1 MSRGRMRDARTGFMV
16 VAGSI
21 AVFFALVPGPAIAQQ
36 VANAPAPGAA
46 EDGTTS
52 SDTGLPPR
60 IWPAPPR
67 PVYRPRPVPRPRP
80 RPAPIEVRPQRPGA
94 PAPGAVDGGTTSG
107 PARPRRIRRAPAQP
121 VDEYA
126 GGGAA
131 QASASRQ
138 SAPDATA
145 SSEAAVQAPG
155 SGSGAPDDR
164 GETQGDAEPSPEVS
178 DADGASGAQTEG
190 SPASK
195 HSDDTSPN
203 MIQRIVGVVPLPL
216 KIALAILVVL
226 LVLAIAGAW
235 RTQRRLAL
243 AERRAATDVL
253 TGLPNRRHADETLER
268 LLASARRKGRS
279 VAVMLFDLD
288 HFKAINDRFGHA
300 LGDDALRATADGT
313 RELLRGSDYVA
324 RFGGEEFI
332 VLLSETG
339 SAEARTVAEAL
350 RSRIAELGVAGLDGR
365 MTASFGVAV
374 YPDNGVGADELIKA
388 ADVALYR
395 AKETGRNRVE
405 TSAERLLRVA

>member
-1 MSRGRMRDARTGFMV
+1 MSHGRMRRARTGLLGMAV
-16 VAGSI
+16 SI
-21 AVFFALVPGPAIAQQ
+21 AVLCALVPGPAIAQQ
-36 VANAPAPGAA
+36 VAGQSAPGAA
-46 EDGTTS
+46 EDGTTTG
-52 SDTGLPPR
+52 DTTLPPR
-60 IWPAPPR
+60 FRPAPPR
-67 PVYRPRPVPRPRP
+67 PVYRPRPAPRPRP
-80 RPAPIEVRPQRPGA
+80 RPAPIEVFPQRPGA

-107 PARPRRIRRAPAQP
+107 TALPPRIRRAPAQP
-121 VDEYA
+121 VDRYS
-126 GGGAA
+126 GGGVA
-131 QASASRQ
+131 QAPASRQ

-145 SSEAAVQAPG
+145 SSDAGAQAPD
-155 SGSGAPDDR
+155 SGSGAPDHP
-164 GETQGDAEPSPEVS
+164 GETEDDAEPNPEAS
-178 DADGASGAQTEG
+178 KADGASGAETDG
-190 SPASK
+190 SPATK
-195 HSDDTSPN
+195 HSEDTSPT
-203 MIQRIVGVVPLPL
+203 MIERIVGVVPLPL
-216 KIALAILVVL
+216 KVALGILVVL
-226 LVLAIAGAW
+226 LVLAIAGAL

-288 HFKAINDRFGHA
+288 RFKEINDRFGHA
-300 LGDDALRATADGT
+300 VGDDALRTTADGT

-350 RSRIAELGVAGLDGR
+350 RSRIAELDVAGLDGR

-374 YPDNGVGADELIKA
+374 YPDHGVGADELIKA
-388 ADVALYR
+388 ADAALYR

-405 TSAERLLRVA
+405 TSAERLVRVA